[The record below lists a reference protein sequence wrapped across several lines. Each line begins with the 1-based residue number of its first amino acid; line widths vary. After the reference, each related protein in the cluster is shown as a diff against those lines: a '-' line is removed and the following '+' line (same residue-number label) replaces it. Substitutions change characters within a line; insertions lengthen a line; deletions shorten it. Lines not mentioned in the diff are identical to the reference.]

1 MLDFVRK
8 SLSGKILLVLSS
20 SVAAVMAGVIY
31 LTYTHQTREMLREMT
46 ANNEE
51 LASTIHAGIKYPM
64 SIGDSRAVQQELL
77 DIGKRMRDVEVFI
90 CDTDRNIVFF
100 SREDGVSSGMDR
112 YLQGT
117 MTRQALARTLAAGG
131 DPEQSI
137 EETASGKRYFVHI
150 HAIPNQK
157 ECVRCHGAAREI
169 LGAIILRKEMDR
181 QYAAFAG
188 IRNNSIIVSTL
199 GIGALILLSY
209 TLLARLVRD
218 PIRDLA
224 ADMRKLPEEISREIH
239 LREITTARADEIGD
253 LQNSFTRMALELNE
267 KTHAIEQTSVELA
280 KANKELESFA
290 YSVSHDLRAPLRNID
305 GFSKILLEEYSG
317 LLDERAK
324 HYLGRVR
331 NGSLRMSMLI
341 DDILTFSR
349 IGRTELQVRHTS
361 PKNIVNGILVYYAG
375 EISARGVAITM
386 GELPEV
392 RGDPTLLQSLF
403 ANLLSNAL
411 KYTRKTASPKI
422 EIGYDAGRN
431 ALFVRDNGIGF
442 DMQYHDKIFQVFQR
456 LHLPEEF
463 EGTGIG
469 LAIVKRIAERHRGA
483 VWAESKPGEGTTFFV
498 RLPVLKEGG
507 HDQPADTDSPR

>member
-8 SLSGKILLVLSS
+8 SLSGKILLALSS

-51 LASTIHAGIKYPM
+51 LVSTIHAGIKYPM
-64 SIGDSRAVQQELL
+64 SIGDSRAVQRGLL
-77 DIGKRMRDVEVFI
+77 DIGKMLRDVEVFI

-100 SREDGVSSGMDR
+100 SREDGISSGMDR
-112 YLQGT
+112 YLQGA
-117 MTRQALARTLAAGG
+117 MVRQALAHALDSGG
-131 DPEQSI
+131 VPESI
-137 EETASGKRYFVHI
+137 EETVTGKRYFVHI
-150 HAIPNQK
+150 HAIPNQN
-157 ECVRCHGAAREI
+157 ECVRCHGTAKRI
-169 LGAIILRKEMDR
+169 LGAIVLRKEIER
-181 QYAAFAG
+181 QYAAVAG
-188 IRNNSIIVSTL
+188 IRNDNIIISTL
-199 GIGALILLSY
+199 GIGAIILLSY
-209 TLLARLVRD
+209 TLMVRLVRN
-218 PIRDLA
+218 PIRNLA
-224 ADMRKLPEEISREIH
+224 DDIRKLPEDLSREVRLH
-239 LREITTARADEIGD
+239 EMNTDRADEIGD
-253 LQNSFTRMALELNE
+253 LQNSFARMALELNE

-305 GFSKILLEEYSG
+305 GFSKILLEECSG

-341 DDILTFSR
+341 DDILAFSR

-386 GELPEV
+386 GDLPEV

-422 EIGYDAGRN
+422 EIGYDAGQN